1 MTRTNLPGVSCFRS
15 LPFAAVVLAALLLS
29 PVASAEL
36 LSKKIFLC
44 YSPGMSCSKLEFIDF
59 KDSIGHLSVNVKP
72 GDYDESSIEMNVT
85 FKNSSRCKAD
95 ISGSFLRGDTAV
107 AVVDWGLVSLEPGQE
122 TKGQRRVTSLR
133 DMRVS
138 EGLYLSLEAVS
149 VHGCK

>member
-44 YSPGMSCSKLEFIDF
+44 YSPGIGCSKLEFIDF
-59 KDSIGHLSVNVKP
+59 KGSIGHLGVNVKP
-72 GDYDESSIEMNVT
+72 GDYDESSIEMNVE
-85 FKNSSRCKAD
+85 FKNNSGCKVD
-95 ISGSFLRGDTAV
+95 IEGNFLRGDTAV
-107 AVVDWGLVSLEPGQE
+107 AVVDWGLISLEPHAE
-122 TKGQRRVTSLR
+122 KKGERRITGLR
-133 DMRVS
+133 DMRV
-138 EGLYLSLEAVS
+138 EGLYLSLLVS